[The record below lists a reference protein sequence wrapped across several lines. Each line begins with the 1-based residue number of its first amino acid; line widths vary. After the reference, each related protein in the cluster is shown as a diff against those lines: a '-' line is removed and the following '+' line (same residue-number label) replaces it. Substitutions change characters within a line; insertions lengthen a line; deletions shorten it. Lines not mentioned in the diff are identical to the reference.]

1 MGTYV
6 TSVFLEGVSESGC
19 FFYDLS
25 LQKGLDLQGVVRA
38 VVCKFTHISAFM
50 NSCSSSF
57 GIAACCL
64 RFCKV
69 GEIIEKMDAFYG
81 FGTVFAVYDS
91 VLIVLG

>member
-1 MGTYV
+1 M
-6 TSVFLEGVSESGC
+6 

-25 LQKGLDLQGVVRA
+25 LQNRLDFQGVVRA

-50 NSCSSSF
+50 NSCFSSF
-57 GIAACCL
+57 GIAVCSL

-69 GEIIEKMDAFYG
+69 GEIIEKKDAFCG

>member
-1 MGTYV
+1 M
-6 TSVFLEGVSESGC
+6 

-25 LQKGLDLQGVVRA
+25 LQKGLDFQEVVRA

-50 NSCSSSF
+50 NLCSSSF

-69 GEIIEKMDAFYG
+69 GEIIEKMGVFCG

>member
-1 MGTYV
+1 M
-6 TSVFLEGVSESGC
+6 

-25 LQKGLDLQGVVRA
+25 LQKGLDFQGVVRA

-57 GIAACCL
+57 GIAACSV
-64 RFCKV
+64 RFRKV
-69 GEIIEKMDAFYG
+69 GEVLEKKDAFCG
-81 FGTVFAVYDS
+81 FGTVFAAYDN

>member
-1 MGTYV
+1 M
-6 TSVFLEGVSESGC
+6 
-19 FFYDLS
+19 FFNDLS
-25 LQKGLDLQGVVRA
+25 LQKGLDFQGVVRA
-38 VVCKFTHISAFM
+38 VVCKFIHISAFM

-69 GEIIEKMDAFYG
+69 EENMEKMGAFCG

>member
-1 MGTYV
+1 M
-6 TSVFLEGVSESGC
+6 
-19 FFYDLS
+19 FFNDLS
-25 LQKGLDLQGVVRA
+25 LQKGLDFQGVVRA
-38 VVCKFTHISAFM
+38 VVCKFAHISAFM

-69 GEIIEKMDAFYG
+69 EENMEKMGAFCG

>member
-1 MGTYV
+1 V
-6 TSVFLEGVSESGC
+6 

-25 LQKGLDLQGVVRA
+25 LQKGLDFQGVVRA
-38 VVCKFTHISAFM
+38 VICKFTHISAFM

-69 GEIIEKMDAFYG
+69 EEIIEKKDAFCG
-81 FGTVFAVYDS
+81 FGTVFAVYDN

>member
-1 MGTYV
+1 M
-6 TSVFLEGVSESGC
+6 
-19 FFYDLS
+19 FFNDLS
-25 LQKGLDLQGVVRA
+25 LQKGLDFQGVVRA

-50 NSCSSSF
+50 NSCSLSF

-69 GEIIEKMDAFYG
+69 EENMEKLGAFCG